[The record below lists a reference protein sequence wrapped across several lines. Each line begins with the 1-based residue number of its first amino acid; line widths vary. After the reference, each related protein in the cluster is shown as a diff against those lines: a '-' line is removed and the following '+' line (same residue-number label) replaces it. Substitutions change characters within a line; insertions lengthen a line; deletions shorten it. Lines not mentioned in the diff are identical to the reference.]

1 MHEARRRNANVPGIF
16 EMAAISAAEQMS
28 WRRGFRDT
36 HLPSVL
42 QAQEARIKSSRKRSF
57 VKKFIRIREIKSG

>member
-1 MHEARRRNANVPGIF
+1 MHEARRGNANVPGIF
-16 EMAAISAAEQMS
+16 EMAAISAALQMS

-42 QAQEARIKSSRKRSF
+42 QAQEARIKSSRKR
-57 VKKFIRIREIKSG
+57 